1 MKYKYNMKYQIKY
14 EISNIKYE
22 ILKKN
27 KILKEIKI
35 HMKHSNKNIKMIMEN
50 ENENNV
56 FQ

>member
-1 MKYKYNMKYQIKY
+1 MKYKCNMKYQIKY

-27 KILKEIKI
+27 KILKEINI

-50 ENENNV
+50 ENENNI